1 MREPRRSVDEARIQ
15 TCCGDRQPE
24 GHSTSAVLVSQSSVA
39 ATIPSAL
46 PAKARPVSLRRK
58 PHGTEGMVEEN
69 HDWLPYLC
77 DDKGKHC
84 VGRDPLT
91 IPTEILT
98 LAGHPRRRTR
108 DLIAAFNN
116 ATGGE
121 NLGRERVSGY
131 RAIRSWCLACLD
143 GNAAEVRRCSTINC
157 PFWAFRLG
165 KNPHNPKR
173 GRDPFADGGS
183 T

>member
-1 MREPRRSVDEARIQ
+1 MQRRLSFESREASQIGIDNNREQTLTRSDGFVQGSHDNTKA
-15 TCCGDRQPE
+15 
-24 GHSTSAVLVSQSSVA
+24 
-39 ATIPSAL
+39 PSL
-46 PAKARPVSLRRK
+46 PAKAKPVSLRRK

-121 NLGRERVSGY
+121 NLGLERVSGY
-131 RAIRSWCLACLD
+131 RAIGGWCLRCLD
-143 GNAAEVRRCSTINC
+143 GNAPQVRRCSTINC
-157 PFWAFRLG
+157 PFWPHRLG
-165 KNPHNPKR
+165 RNPHNPKR
-173 GRDPFADGGS
+173 GTNPFIDRGS
-183 T
+183 P